1 MRKLFL
7 SLVFLS
13 SVLLSSEVNALPRFA
28 LLSGTRCSACHVNPQ
43 GGGLRTELGY
53 QMMSETG
60 LWKWSTPTEEEE
72 MLGAVPTN
80 MFLDGLIMP
89 GGDLRVQQVR
99 RSSDGTSLLI
109 PMQFSPSLAVMPSKE
124 LTVYGNYNIA
134 GAVYRARKG
143 SSTYPGQTDWEA
155 AIQYQPSLEL
165 PGIRAGMIQPSVGIR
180 HDDHTM
186 FARREVASN
195 GINILPPYY
204 NDIGAEIT
212 YEGLYWLTVNA
223 GIFNAYNLAKA
234 DPSIGVVDANFDFA
248 KPTMLAR
255 VMLWPQL
262 LDEGINGELGASIL
276 TNGEFQMINAFGGF
290 GIGDK
295 ATLFVEGV
303 YAKNA
308 ADRIVRN
315 FSVMGS
321 YNFKTWLSGHW
332 RYEWAQTE
340 LYPNRGLAHANAF
353 IVGAEFF
360 PFPMVELRPEYRFF
374 ERHPFN
380 QGNSTFEGQYT
391 VQLHL
396 FY

>member
-1 MRKLFL
+1 MRKLLLLLLF
-7 SLVFLS
+7 V
-13 SVLLSSEVNALPRFA
+13 SVILLDSQAHALPRFS

-43 GGGLRTELGY
+43 GGGLRTELGF

-72 MLGAVPTN
+72 LLGAVPTN
-80 MFLDGLIMP
+80 TFLDGMIMP

-99 RSSDGTSLLI
+99 RSTDGTRLLI
-109 PMQFSPSLAVMPSKE
+109 PMQISPSVAIMPSKE

-134 GAVYRARKG
+134 GAVHRARTG
-143 SSTYPGQTDWEA
+143 NTTYPGQSDWEA
-155 AIQYQPSLEL
+155 AIQYQPSIGL
-165 PGIRAGMIQPSVGIR
+165 PGIRVGMIQPSVGIR
-180 HDDHTM
+180 HDDHTV
-186 FARREVASN
+186 FSRHEAAYN
-195 GINILPPYY
+195 GVNLLPPYY

-223 GIFNAYNLAKA
+223 GIFNAYNLSKA
-234 DPSIGVVDANFDFA
+234 DRTLGEVSTSFDFA
-248 KPTMLAR
+248 KPTMSAR

-262 LDEGINGELGASIL
+262 LDENFNGELGASIL
-276 TNGEFQMINAFGGF
+276 TNGELRMINAFGGF

-295 ATLFVEGV
+295 TTLFVEGV
-303 YAKNA
+303 YATNA

-321 YNFKTWLSGHW
+321 YNFKPWLSGHW

-340 LYPNRGLAHANAF
+340 FYRGDGLHHANAF
-353 IVGAEFF
+353 IIGAEFF

-380 QGNSTFEGQYT
+380 EGNSTYEGQYT